1 MDLSRRITEING
13 DGEQKR
19 DFTYVSDVVRGI
31 LSSIESNWKYEII
44 NLGSDHPYSIN
55 YVIKLIE
62 NYFGIDSKKEYG
74 PSDPSDIRSTQ
85 ASIGKAKMILNWS
98 PKTSIEEGIIQ
109 TCKWYEENE
118 DWARK
123 LEY

>member
-1 MDLSRRITEING
+1 MRVLGLMSGTSADGIDAALVEFKG
-13 DGEQKR
+13 DPSKPK
-19 DFTYVSDVVRGI
+19 
-31 LSSIESNWKYEII
+31 WEII

-62 NYFGIDSKKEYG
+62 NYFDINSKKEYG

-85 ASIGKAKMILNWS
+85 ASIGKAKKILNWS
-98 PKTSIEEGIIQ
+98 PKISIEEGIIQ